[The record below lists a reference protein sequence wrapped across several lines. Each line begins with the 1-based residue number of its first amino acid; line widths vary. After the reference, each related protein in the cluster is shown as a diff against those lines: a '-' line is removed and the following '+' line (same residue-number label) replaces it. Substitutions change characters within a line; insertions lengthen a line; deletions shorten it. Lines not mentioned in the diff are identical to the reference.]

1 MGADRK
7 DVGGIIRPTM
17 RRLLA
22 AVCLSGVLA
31 LALPLAPVI
40 AHAGAQAA
48 APAPANTRAWIEK
61 RAEIE
66 AYLKVAPIVR
76 TDGTSVGVTHPVHAF
91 FAPGGL
97 VESAS
102 WKAITPGTYGGFH
115 ESYLSEI
122 AGYELD
128 KFLGLGM
135 VPPTVERDVD
145 GKKGAMIMWVPQ
157 TKNFKE
163 AGGMPTP
170 PPIQQARWQIQVMRT
185 KMFDNLIGNIDPNLG
200 NWLFDPNW
208 NIILIDHSRAF
219 VGEQKVPHT
228 IEHVDATL
236 WAKFLALD
244 EATLSGALTG
254 LVERGEI
261 RAMLQRRDAM
271 KKTVEQL
278 VKKNGEAAVILK

>member
-1 MGADRK
+1 
-7 DVGGIIRPTM
+7 M
-17 RRLLA
+17 RRLFA
-22 AVCLSGVLA
+22 AACLSAGLT
-31 LALPLAPVI
+31 LTLPLGSPVVASGAYAPR
-40 AHAGAQAA
+40 AGGQTAAA
-48 APAPANTRAWIEK
+48 APANSRAWIEK

-66 AYLKVAPIVR
+66 AYLKVAPIAR
-76 TDGTSVGVTHPVHAF
+76 TEGTNVGVTHPVHVF

-97 VESAS
+97 IESAS
-102 WKAITPGTYGGFH
+102 WKAIKPGTYSGFH

-128 KFLGLGM
+128 KFLELGM
-135 VPPTVERDVD
+135 VPPTVEREYD
-145 GKKGAMIMWVPQ
+145 GKKGAIIMWVPQ

-170 PPIQQARWQIQVMRT
+170 PPIQQARWNMQVMRT
-185 KMFDNLIGNIDPNLG
+185 KMYDNLIGNIDPNLG

-208 NIILIDHSRAF
+208 NIVLIDHSRAF
-219 VGEQKVPHT
+219 IGEQKVPHT

-244 EATLSGALTG
+244 EASLTGALG
-254 LVERGEI
+254 KLVDKGDI
-261 RAMLQRRDAM
+261 KAMLQRRDAM

-278 VKKNGEAAVILK
+278 VKKNGEAAVIVR